1 MFHRTTV
8 FLGLILLAAIPAH
21 AADDASAHYDRCMAQ
36 AGKNAAAA
44 LADARAW
51 SKAGGGA
58 PAAHCA
64 ASALLGLNRYGEA
77 AASLDALAR
86 AASTPSGMRGEIFA
100 QAGNAWMLAGNG
112 AKAVASLHSAL
123 TLTAG
128 DADLFADLGRADA
141 MLRNWKDAVLDL
153 NAAINLRRDSN
164 LLVLRASAYRALKD
178 YRAALSDLNAALALQ
193 PRRIDFLVLRSSAL
207 AAQGK
212 LREARD
218 DADAALKLKP
228 NSAEALVQ
236 RGEIARRAGD
246 VGNARRDFQAAL
258 KVGGKGEA
266 AEAARNGLAL
276 IEEPGVKP

>member
-1 MFHRTTV
+1 MRHSLPFYFHTGAVSMVPMFHRTIV
-8 FLGLILLAAIPAH
+8 FLGLILMAAIPAH

-112 AKAVASLHSAL
+112 AKATASFSAAL
-123 TLTAG
+123 ALSAN
-128 DADLFADLGRADA
+128 DADLYADLARAQA
-141 MLRNWKDAVLDL
+141 MQKDWK
-153 NAAINLRRDSN
+153 AAE
-164 LLVLRASAYRALKD
+164 A
-178 YRAALSDLNAALALQ
+178 DLNAALEIQ
-193 PRRIDFLVLRSSAL
+193 PRHVDFLILRSSAL
-207 AAQGK
+207 AAQGRLK
-212 LREARD
+212 EARD
-218 DADAALKLKP
+218 DANAALKLKP

-236 RGEIARRAGD
+236 RGDIARRAGD
-246 VGNARRDFQAAL
+246 VGGARRDFEAAL
-258 KVGGKGEA
+258 KIAGGGETADTARNELSLLDEA
-266 AEAARNGLAL
+266 A
-276 IEEPGVKP
+276 PK

>member
-1 MFHRTTV
+1 MRHNLPFYFHTGAVSMVPMFHRTIA
-8 FLGLILLAAIPAH
+8 FLGLILLAAVPAH
-21 AADDASAHYDRCMAQ
+21 AADDASARYDRCMAQ

-44 LADARAW
+44 LADATAW

-64 ASALLGLNRYGEA
+64 ASALLGLKRYGEA
-77 AASLDALAR
+77 ATSLDALAR

-178 YRAALSDLNAALALQ
+178 YRAALADLNAALAIRPGNANAVMERGLL
-193 PRRIDFLVLRSSAL
+193 RRDLGDVGGARTDFATVTKTGS
-207 AAQGK
+207 
-212 LREARD
+212 
-218 DADAALKLKP
+218 AALK
-228 NSAEALVQ
+228 
-236 RGEIARRAGD
+236 
-246 VGNARRDFQAAL
+246 RDAAAAL
-258 KVGGKGEA
+258 D
-266 AEAARNGLAL
+266 AL
-276 IEEPGVKP
+276 KE

>member
-1 MFHRTTV
+1 MFHRTIV

-100 QAGNAWMLAGNG
+100 QAGNAWLLAGNG
-112 AKAVASLHSAL
+112 AKAVASLRSAL

-128 DADLFADLGRADA
+128 DAGLFADLGRADA

-153 NAAINLRRDSN
+153 NAAINLRRDSG
-164 LLVLRASAYRALKD
+164 LFVLRASAYRALKN
-178 YRAALSDLNAALALQ
+178 YRAALADLN
-193 PRRIDFLVLRSSAL
+193 SAL
-207 AAQGK
+207 AI
-212 LREARD
+212 RPSS
-218 DADAALKLKP
+218 ADAVM
-228 NSAEALVQ
+228 E
-236 RGEIARRAGD
+236 RGLLRRDLGD
-246 VGNARRDFQAAL
+246 VGGARTDFVTVTKTGSPALKRDAAAAL
-258 KVGGKGEA
+258 D
-266 AEAARNGLAL
+266 AL
-276 IEEPGVKP
+276 KD

>member
-1 MFHRTTV
+1 MRHSLPFYFHTGAVSMVPMFHRTIV

-178 YRAALSDLNAALALQ
+178 YRAALADLN
-193 PRRIDFLVLRSSAL
+193 SAL
-207 AAQGK
+207 AIRPGNANAVMERGL
-212 LREARD
+212 LRRD
-218 DADAALKLKP
+218 L
-228 NSAEALVQ
+228 
-236 RGEIARRAGD
+236 GD
-246 VGNARRDFQAAL
+246 VGGARTDFATVTKTGSPALKRDAAAAL
-258 KVGGKGEA
+258 D
-266 AEAARNGLAL
+266 AL
-276 IEEPGVKP
+276 KE